1 SQYKSA
7 KQKRCIFRMPGTFFG
22 LEIARRGLQTQRIAM
37 DVTGHNVANAN
48 TPGYTRQEAVIAATD
63 PYANPTLGGRLLPGQ
78 LGTGVEATM
87 VRRIKNEYLDVQARD
102 SISSREYWQVQEEV
116 FGRIEAVFPEP
127 GASGIADILTKFF
140 NTWHDLNNT
149 PQDPGVKA
157 AVAETGDELATMMRE
172 AYQQLDDISKSILEV
187 DPSGNV
193 TGGQLK
199 DQVDAVNEIL
209 RQIRELTGSIKRVY
223 AQGNQPNDLLDKRDL
238 LLDRLAEYGPVSVTL
253 LTDGGRPTGEIAL
266 TFFGVDV
273 GSADVAVELKPVI
286 GQSSGKV
293 EEVKLQIGSDQ
304 VSLTNYQKNLPK
316 AGSLVGLEET
326 RANVDGYTYT
336 DQNGTKTTVKGYKD
350 KLENLAG
357 ALKDTIDQALN
368 YGHDT
373 DPGTP
378 NPDKIDFF
386 TGSLAGRD
394 FTVNPE
400 IMKDPTLIDG
410 TNALYVA
417 RLATV
422 GMDGTQ
428 GFVLGKDASGNQ
440 VTVDLANLGGAT
452 FNEYFNALLAD
463 IGARSG
469 SASDMAKSQSA
480 VTEQVES
487 LRQSVSGVNLDE
499 ELSRLIQYQ
508 YGYQASA
515 RVLTTIDEMLD
526 YLINRTG

>member
-1 SQYKSA
+1 
-7 KQKRCIFRMPGTFFG
+7 MPGTFFG
-22 LEIARRGLQTQRIAM
+22 LEIARRGLQTHRTAM
-37 DVTGHNVANAN
+37 DITGHNVANAN
-48 TPGYTRQEAVIAATD
+48 TPGYTRQEAVIAATG
-63 PYANPTLGGRLLPGQ
+63 PYANPTLGSKLIPGQ
-78 LGTGVEATM
+78 LGTGVEANM
-87 VRRIKNEYLDVQARD
+87 IRRIKNEYLDVQARD
-102 SISSREYWQVQEEV
+102 SISSREYWQIQEEI

-127 GASGIADILTKFF
+127 GASGIASTLTRFF

-172 AYQQLDDISKSILEV
+172 AYQQLEDISGSILKV
-187 DPSGNV
+187 DSDGNV

-209 RQIRELTGSIKRVY
+209 RQIRELTESIKRVY
-223 AQGNQPNDLLDKRDL
+223 AQGNQPNDLLDRRDL
-238 LLDRLAEYGPVSVTL
+238 LLDRLAEYGPVSVTY
-253 LTDGGRPTGEIAL
+253 LTDGGKPTGEIAL

-273 GSADVAVELKPVI
+273 RAADVTVGLVPDVEA
-286 GQSSGKV
+286 SSGKV
-293 EEVKLQIGSDQ
+293 KEVKLQIGNNQ
-304 VSLTNYQKNLPK
+304 PVPLTNYPADLPK
-316 AGSLVGLEET
+316 AGSLAGLEEI
-326 RANVDGYTYT
+326 RARIEGYT
-336 DQNGTKTTVKGYKD
+336 DKDGKKVEGYKD

-357 ALKDTIDQALN
+357 ALKDTIYQALN
-368 YGHDT
+368 YGHDE
-373 DPGTP
+373 G
-378 NPDKIDFF
+378 DKIEFF
-386 TGSLAGRD
+386 TGSLAQGD
-394 FTVNPE
+394 FAVNSE

-417 RLATV
+417 RLATT
-422 GMDGTQ
+422 GMDGKETD
-428 GFVLGKDASGNQ
+428 LGNGVK
-440 VTVDLANLGGAT
+440 VTTHDLGGAT

-469 SASDMAKSQSA
+469 SASDMAGSRRA
-480 VTEQVES
+480 VAEQMES

-515 RVLTTIDEMLD
+515 RVLATIDEMLD

>member
-1 SQYKSA
+1 
-7 KQKRCIFRMPGTFFG
+7 MPGTFFG
-22 LEIARRGLQTQRIAM
+22 LEITRRGLQVHRTAM
-37 DVTGHNVANAN
+37 DITGHNVANAN
-48 TPGYTRQEAVIAATD
+48 TPGYTRQEAVITASD
-63 PYANPTLGGRLLPGQ
+63 PYCNPTMGTKLLPGQ
-78 LGTGVEATM
+78 LGTGVEAPM
-87 VRRIKNEYLDVQARD
+87 IRRIKNEYLDVQARD
-102 SISSREYWQVQEEV
+102 SISSREYWQVQEEI

-127 GASGIADILTKFF
+127 GASGIASTLTKFF
-140 NTWHDLNNT
+140 NTWHDLNNA

-172 AYQQLDDISKSILEV
+172 AYQQLDDISGSILKV
-187 DPSGNV
+187 DSSNNV

-209 RQIRELTGSIKRVY
+209 RQVRELTESIKRVY

-238 LLDRLAEYGPVSVTL
+238 LLDRLAEYGPVSVTY
-253 LTDGGRPTGEIAL
+253 LTDGGKPTGEIAL

-273 GSADVAVELKPVI
+273 RAADVTVGLKPIKVTI
-286 GQSSGKV
+286 VDQSSGKTI
-293 EEVKLQIGSDQ
+293 EKIEVKLQIGNQ
-304 VSLTNYQKNLPK
+304 PPVPLTNYPADQPK
-316 AGSLVGLEET
+316 AGGLAGLEET
-326 RANVDGYTYT
+326 RARIDGYII
-336 DQNGTKTTVKGYKD
+336 DQDSNKKLVEGYKD

-357 ALKDTIDQALN
+357 ALKDTIYQALN
-368 YGHDT
+368 HGHD
-373 DPGTP
+373 DVP
-378 NPDKIDFF
+378 NNNIPDKLDFF
-386 TGSLAGRD
+386 TGSLAGGNFAVD
-394 FTVNPE
+394 SK

-417 RLATV
+417 RLATT
-422 GMDGTQ
+422 GMYGKETD
-428 GFVLGKDASGNQ
+428 LGNGVK
-440 VTVDLANLGGAT
+440 VTTHDLGGAT

-469 SASDMAKSQSA
+469 SATDMADTQRA
-480 VTEQVES
+480 VAEQVES

-515 RVLTTIDEMLD
+515 RVLATIDEMLD

>member
-1 SQYKSA
+1 
-7 KQKRCIFRMPGTFFG
+7 MPGTFFG
-22 LEIARRGLQTQRIAM
+22 LEIARRGLQTHRTAM
-37 DVTGHNVANAN
+37 DITGHNVANAD
-48 TPGYTRQEAVIAATD
+48 TPGYTRQEAVIAVTG
-63 PYANPTLGGRLLPGQ
+63 PYANPTLGSRLIPGQ

-87 VRRIKNEYLDVQARD
+87 IRRIKNEYLDVQARD
-102 SISSREYWQVQEEV
+102 SISSREYWQVQEEI

-127 GASGIADILTKFF
+127 GASGIAGTLTRFF

-172 AYQQLDDISKSILEV
+172 AYQQLEDISGSILKV
-187 DPSGNV
+187 DSSNNV

-209 RQIRELTGSIKRVY
+209 RQIRELTESIKRVY
-223 AQGNQPNDLLDKRDL
+223 AQGNQPNDLLDRRDL
-238 LLDRLAEYGPVSVTL
+238 LLDRLAEYGPVSVTY
-253 LTDGGRPTGEIAL
+253 LTNGGKPTGEIAL

-273 GSADVAVELKPVI
+273 RAADVAVELVPVVE
-286 GQSSGKV
+286 QSSGKV
-293 EEVKLQIGSDQ
+293 KEVKLQIGNNQ
-304 VSLTNYQKNLPK
+304 PVSLTNYPADLPR
-316 AGSLVGLEET
+316 AGSLAGLEET
-326 RANVDGYTYT
+326 RARIDGYI
-336 DQNGTKTTVKGYKD
+336 DQAGNKVEGYKD

-357 ALKDTIDQALN
+357 ALTSVLNQALN

-373 DPGTP
+373 DPSTP

-386 TGSLAGRD
+386 TGSLAGKD
-394 FTVNPE
+394 FAVNPE
-400 IMKDPTLIDG
+400 IMKDPTKIDG

-417 RLATV
+417 RLATT

-428 GFVLGKDASGNQ
+428 GFVLGEDAGGNP
-440 VTVDLANLGGAT
+440 VKVDLANLSGTT

-469 SASDMAKSQSA
+469 SASDMADTQRA
-480 VTEQVES
+480 VAEQVES

-515 RVLTTIDEMLD
+515 RVLATIDEMLD

>member
-1 SQYKSA
+1 
-7 KQKRCIFRMPGTFFG
+7 MPGTFFG

-238 LLDRLAEYGPVSVTL
+238 LLDRLAEYGPVSVTY
-253 LTDGGRPTGEIAL
+253 LTDGSKPTGEVAL

-273 GSADVAVELKPVI
+273 GCGDVAVELKPVI

-293 EEVKLQIGSDQ
+293 EEVNLQIGSQ
-304 VSLTNYQKNLPK
+304 QKQISLTNYQTNLPE
-316 AGSLVGLEET
+316 AGSLVGLEESQK
-326 RANVDGYTYT
+326 VIVGYM
-336 DQNGTKTTVKGYKD
+336 D
-350 KLENLAG
+350 KLNKLSA
-357 ALKDTIDQALN
+357 ALESTISQVL
-368 YGHDT
+368 GQS
-373 DPGTP
+373 
-378 NPDKIDFF
+378 FF
-386 TGSLAGRD
+386 TGSLAGGD
-394 FTVNPE
+394 FAVNSTILGNPAV
-400 IMKDPTLIDG
+400 IDG
-410 TNALYVA
+410 SRALYVA
-417 RLATV
+417 RLATID
-422 GMDGTQ
+422 MDGQTKD
-428 GFVLGKDASGNQ
+428 LGNG
-440 VTVDLANLGGAT
+440 VTVNTPDLSGAT

>member
-1 SQYKSA
+1 
-7 KQKRCIFRMPGTFFG
+7 MPGTFFG
-22 LEIARRGLQTQRIAM
+22 LEIARRGLQAHRTAM
-37 DVTGHNVANAN
+37 DITGHNVANAS

-63 PYANPTLGGRLLPGQ
+63 PYANPTLGSRLLPGQ

-87 VRRIKNEYLDVQARD
+87 IRRIKNEYLDVQARD
-102 SISSREYWQVQEEV
+102 SISSREYWQVQEEI

-127 GASGIADILTKFF
+127 GASGIAGTLTKFF

-172 AYQQLDDISKSILEV
+172 AYQQLDDISTSILKI
-187 DPSGNV
+187 DSGNV

-199 DQVDAVNEIL
+199 DHVDAVNEIL
-209 RQIRELTGSIKRVY
+209 RQIRELTESIKRVY
-223 AQGNQPNDLLDKRDL
+223 VQGNQPNDLLDRRDL
-238 LLDRLAEYGPVSVTL
+238 LLDRLAEYGPVSVTY
-253 LTDGGRPTGEIAL
+253 LTDGGKPTGEIAL

-273 GSADVAVELKPVI
+273 GAADATVELVPVVD
-286 GQSSGKV
+286 QSSGKV
-293 EEVKLQIGSDQ
+293 EEVKLQIGNQ
-304 VSLTNYQKNLPK
+304 TVSLTNYPANLPK
-316 AGSLVGLEET
+316 AGSLAGLEET
-326 RANVDGYTYT
+326 RAKIDGYS
-336 DQNGTKTTVKGYKD
+336 DQAGNKVEGYKD
-350 KLENLAG
+350 KLENLAR
-357 ALKDTIDQALN
+357 ALKNTIYQALN
-368 YGHDT
+368 HGHD
-373 DPGTP
+373 GIP
-378 NPDKIDFF
+378 NNDIPDEIDFF
-386 TGSLAGRD
+386 TGSLVGGDFAVNRD
-394 FTVNPE
+394 
-400 IMKDPTLIDG
+400 ILKDPTLIDG

-417 RLATV
+417 RLATT

-428 GFVLGKDASGNQ
+428 GFVLGEDAGGNP
-440 VTVDLANLGGAT
+440 VKVDLANLSGTT

-469 SASDMAKSQSA
+469 SASDMAESRRA

-515 RVLTTIDEMLD
+515 RVLAAIDEMLD